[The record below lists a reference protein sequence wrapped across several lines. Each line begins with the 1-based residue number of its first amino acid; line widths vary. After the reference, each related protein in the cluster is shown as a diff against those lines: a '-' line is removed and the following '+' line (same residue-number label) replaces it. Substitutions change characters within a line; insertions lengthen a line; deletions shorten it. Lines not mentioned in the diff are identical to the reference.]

1 MTNIYNGNEA
11 NASKFITVP
20 SPAMAGQSRQR
31 RRFLVGLGLPT
42 LFALAAACALLLW
55 ESRRELGALEIKNLF
70 ASAPQ
75 AEPVLPQEP
84 AAAPAGGTE
93 RPLEQEASTGAGHT
107 DLLAAPEFI
116 EVATVQGERYV
127 SLTDAS
133 GLWMVSNPDRLFRT
147 GPGAWRPGRGLEF
160 EEEPIPPDKPRGL
173 PFAGMTMQLSLHE
186 RLVRNRCVYV
196 DVVANAPVSL
206 RVWSK
211 GTKQTVT
218 IGAGGELVDAGCV
231 KGDLA
236 RDELHVSLK
245 PLQPVAA
252 NARPTVRGAWIVP
265 EGMPP
270 PAEPPARPEACGSGG
285 LLVSP
290 GQSLLLRTMAGK
302 GDVLHLEH
310 SGDSAPDLSLS
321 VHSNPGGTRAL
332 LEPGQ
337 TTSGAASWPLELPR
351 RLPVELTA
359 SLPEQATS
367 PACISRLSVEHAP
380 APPPVLGSRPP
391 RVDGV
396 VFILLDTLRA
406 DAAQA
411 FNPRSTV
418 ETPVLGGLAKRSL
431 VFRDAT
437 SHANYTKPSV
447 ASILTGLY
455 PHAHGALSHKGI
467 LSPDVPM
474 VTEMLERAGIDTL
487 GLFSNRFLTEKFG
500 FMRGWDEDVHVNA
513 YRACVSGEIV
523 SGAAQEMFGQWQPEG
538 PFFIYIHLM
547 DPHAPYDPPL
557 SMEVKY
563 VGHRVL
569 DGRFTPKSSSRFITD
584 LRRGKV
590 DPPDEDELKILK
602 GLYRGDVAAMDAV
615 LGEILE
621 LLDGQGVLD
630 RALLIVTSD
639 HGEEFME
646 HGWLGHGTNIHPELT
661 HIPLL
666 MSYPDGSQA
675 ASVGGLVGHLDLA
688 PTILDALG
696 QPIPPHLPGRSLLDQ
711 LTGPGDPAAPPVYL
725 LEHWNGTN
733 GMRLGEWLVIAHRKS
748 TTIARL
754 NGQKVWYHDPG
765 RNRVKWLYLRERL
778 ALLIL
783 SNRETGEVQ
792 TEVWM
797 DEQTKAQLEALGY
810 ILEGQDGVAAAA
822 EVTAP

>member
-1 MTNIYNGNEA
+1 
-11 NASKFITVP
+11 
-20 SPAMAGQSRQR
+20 MAGQSRQR

-70 ASAPQ
+70 TSAQQ
-75 AEPVLPQEP
+75 ADPALPQEP
-84 AAAPAGGTE
+84 VAAPVEGTG
-93 RPLEQEASTGAGHT
+93 RPLEQEASAGPGHT

-116 EVATVQGERYV
+116 EVGTVQGERYV

-133 GLWMVSNPDRLFRT
+133 GLWMISNPDRLFRT
-147 GPGAWRPGRGLEF
+147 GPGAWRPGRGLDF
-160 EEEPIPPDKPRGL
+160 EEEPAPQDKPGGL
-173 PFAGMTMQLSLHE
+173 PFAGRSMQLSLHE
-186 RLVRNRCVYV
+186 RMVKGRCVYV
-196 DVVANAPVSL
+196 DVMANAPVSL
-206 RVWSK
+206 RVWTK
-211 GTKQTVT
+211 GTKETVT
-218 IGAGGELVDAGCV
+218 LEAGANLVDAGCV
-231 KGDLA
+231 TGDLA

-245 PLQPVAA
+245 PIQPVAA
-252 NARPTVRGAWIVP
+252 HARPTVRGAWIVP

-270 PAEPPARPEACGSGG
+270 PADPPARPASCGTAG

-290 GQSLLLRTMAGK
+290 GQRLLLRTMAGK

-310 SGDSAPDLSLS
+310 SGTSAPDLSLS
-321 VHSNPGGTRAL
+321 ATSNPGGTRAL

-337 TTSGAASWPLELPR
+337 ESTGGSWPLDLSR
-351 RLPVELTA
+351 RLPVELEA
-359 SLPEQATS
+359 SLPEQAAS
-367 PACISRLSVEHAP
+367 PVCISRLSIEHAP
-380 APPPVLGSRPP
+380 APPPVLTSRPP
-391 RVDGV
+391 QVEGV

-418 ETPVLGGLAKRSL
+418 ETPVLGELAKRSL

-437 SHANYTKPSV
+437 AHANYTKPSV
-447 ASILTGLY
+447 ASILTGVY

-487 GLFSNRFLTEKFG
+487 GLFSNRFLTDKFG

-513 YRACVSGEIV
+513 YRACLGGEIV
-523 SGAAQEMFGQWQPEG
+523 SGAAQEMFGQWRPEG

-569 DGRFTPKSSSRFITD
+569 DGRFTPKTSSRFITD

-590 DPPDEDELKILK
+590 EPPDGDELKILK

-615 LGEILE
+615 VGEILE
-621 LLDGQGVLD
+621 LLRQQGVLD

-666 MSYPDGSQA
+666 LSYPHGSQA
-675 ASVGGLVGHLDLA
+675 SSVGGLVGHLDLA

-696 QPIPPHLPGRSLLDQ
+696 QPIPPHLQGRSLLDR
-711 LTGPGDPAAPPVYL
+711 LTSPGDPAAPPVYL

-754 NGQKVWYHDPG
+754 NGQKVWYQDPG
-765 RNRVKWLYLRERL
+765 RSRVKWLYLRERL

-783 SNRETGEVQ
+783 HNRTSGQVEETAEMDGE
-792 TEVWM
+792 
-797 DEQTKAQLEALGY
+797 TKAKLEALGY
-810 ILEGQDGVAAAA
+810 ILDGQDGVAAPA